1 MNYDVLLSKLK
12 NGDSYTVN
20 PGEGLEAYQ
29 VLRPPNK
36 WQLAAGRVIKDL
48 VDKLHRS
55 QQNINQLIQERDEAY
70 NQLNM
75 ARATMQD
82 LLNSSKPE
90 SGTTNQ
96 S

>member
-20 PGEGLEAYQ
+20 PGEGMEPYQ
-29 VLRPPNK
+29 VLRPPTK
-36 WQLAAGRVIKDL
+36 WQLAAGRVIQDL
-48 VDKLHRS
+48 AEKLHRS
-55 QQNINQLIQERDEAY
+55 QQNLNQLMQERDEAY
-70 NQLNM
+70 NELKL

-90 SGTTNQ
+90 SGTVNAA
-96 S
+96 